1 MPPRQEVVDV
11 IGGFPRYMR
20 HTTQLS
26 GAAGT
31 AQCYNCHTTATP
43 LWRKDDEGKT
53 VCNAYVFTLVLSSD
67 DSRYGGGSDV
77 AYSESCA
84 TLPLIRSLSVLCSS
98 YKLHGSARPISMKS
112 DVIRKRSRH
121 DARRVGPDSSET
133 PSASPGASRRTSPTV
148 ESSPT
153 LAPDSTTQPTYEYPD
168 ETTTQSTSSELLGA
182 LGPDVQNASYN
193 NQSNYIFNPFPGPYH
208 PDYLSQNFQ
217 TPPDALPFS
226 GVETLET
233 EVTTNNEQR
242 MKKRRRM
249 STDSASEPPSSAV
262 SFSSYADSYSG
273 HSSTASHSRRSSMDF
288 PFFSSYSVFRGSGNA
303 FWHPPTVAADRS
315 PQLVHPPM
323 LPAEDSPMDF
333 FHPPMLPQ
341 DEDNFFATYLHPPML
356 LPAEDSN
363 VQHQNHPQQNYN
375 SAAQAEFYDSAM
387 QTF

>member
-1 MPPRQEVVDV
+1 MTHVTGGICYQMRLIVGTSPPV
-11 IGGFPRYMR
+11 I
-20 HTTQLS
+20 H
-26 GAAGT
+26 
-31 AQCYNCHTTATP
+31 
-43 LWRKDDEGKT
+43 
-53 VCNAYVFTLVLSSD
+53 
-67 DSRYGGGSDV
+67 
-77 AYSESCA
+77 
-84 TLPLIRSLSVLCSS
+84 SLSLFYLS
-98 YKLHGSARPISMKS
+98 YKLHGAARPISMKS

-121 DARRVGPDSSET
+121 DARRTGPDSSET

-148 ESSPT
+148 ERSPT
-153 LAPDSTTQPTYEYPD
+153 LAPDSTTQPSYEYNE

-182 LGPDVQNASYN
+182 LGPDVQNAGYSG
-193 NQSNYIFNPFPGPYH
+193 QPNYSAIFNPFPGPYH

-226 GVETLET
+226 SVETLET

-242 MKKRRRM
+242 TTKRRRM

-288 PFFSSYSVFRGSGNA
+288 PFFSPYSVFRGSGNA
-303 FWHPPTVAADRS
+303 FWHPTTLAADRS
-315 PQLVHPPM
+315 PQLIHPPM
-323 LPAEDSPMDF
+323 LPADDSPMDF
-333 FHPPMLPQ
+333 LHPPMLPQ

-363 VQHQNHPQQNYN
+363 AQHQHQQQNQQNYN
-375 SAAQAEFYDSAM
+375 SSTQAEFYESAM